1 MVKFYTTGYYV
12 IENNNIMRCNTMT
25 EHNIKEREKRRQPR
39 WEREEVALLVSE
51 YFRTKG
57 SLAEQERSV
66 ELVSKILRQRAKNLG
81 RTVDECY
88 RNITGIKMKF
98 ANIQALDKDM
108 VESGH
113 VGLTNTS
120 ALERQLVF
128 EYKIDMEKV
137 NQEAYFTVM
146 KYIKL

>member
-1 MVKFYTTGYYV
+1 MKEY
-12 IENNNIMRCNTMT
+12 
-25 EHNIKEREKRRQPR
+25 NIKESEKRRQPQ
-39 WEREEVALLVSE
+39 WEREEVAVLVSE
-51 YFRTKG
+51 YFRTKD
-57 SLAEQERSV
+57 SLPEQERSV
-66 ELVSKILRQRAKNLG
+66 ELVSKILRQRAKSLG
-81 RTVDECY
+81 RTVDERY

-98 ANIQALDKDM
+98 ANMQALDKDM

-120 ALERQLVF
+120 ALERQMVL
-128 EYKIDMEKV
+128 EYKNNMEKV

>member
-1 MVKFYTTGYYV
+1 
-12 IENNNIMRCNTMT
+12 MT
-25 EHNIKEREKRRQPR
+25 EYNIKENEKRRQPQ

-57 SLAEQERSV
+57 SLTEQERSV
-66 ELVSKILRQRAKNLG
+66 ELVSKILRQRAKSLG
-81 RTVDECY
+81 RMIDERY
-88 RNITGIKMKF
+88 RNIVGIKMKF

-120 ALERQLVF
+120 ALERQMVL
-128 EYKIDMEKV
+128 EYKTFTEKI
-137 NQEAYFTVM
+137 NQEAYITVM